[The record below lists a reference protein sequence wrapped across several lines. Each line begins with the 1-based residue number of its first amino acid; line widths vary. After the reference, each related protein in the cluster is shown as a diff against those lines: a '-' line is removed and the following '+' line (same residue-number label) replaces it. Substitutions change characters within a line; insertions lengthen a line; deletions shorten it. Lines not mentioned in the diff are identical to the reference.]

1 MFLNWNILAQEETGN
16 SSSCGIRILQLL
28 LKHSLSL
35 ASLFI
40 IFFLLQVDVL
50 HLVWLLLA
58 VSTAC
63 CSFHRLAAIYIVLW
77 LMDLSAAHC
86 SSILPQYNCWIVLNC
101 NLCMTSLLTQS
112 MEQNPSWEA
121 DRFTARQEIPRN
133 LWNPKVHCRIYKCP
147 SPVPILSQIKTAHT
161 PTFHFLKIHLNIIL
175 PSTPG
180 PPKLSLSLRFPHHN
194 PVYTS
199 PP

>member
-1 MFLNWNILAQEETGN
+1 MFLNWNVMAQEETA
-16 SSSCGIRILQLL
+16 SSSWCGIRTLQLL

-63 CSFHRLAAIYIVLW
+63 CSFHRLAAIYIILW
-77 LMDLSAAHC
+77 LMDLSAAHY
-86 SSILPQYNCWIVLNC
+86 SSMLPQYSCWNVLSC
-101 NLCMTSLLTQS
+101 NLCRTYLLTQS
-112 MEQNPSWEA
+112 MEQNTSREA
-121 DRFTARQEIPRN
+121 NRFTTSQEIPRIV
-133 LWNPKVHCRIYKCP
+133 WNPKVHCRNYKCP
-147 SPVPILSQIKTAHT
+147 PSVPILSQIKTVHT
-161 PTFHFLKIHLNIIL
+161 STFHFLKIHLNIIL

-180 PPKLSLSLRFPHHN
+180 SPKWSLSLRFPHQN

-199 PP
+199 P